1 VGSIQ
6 VRTKFT
12 RIQTCPSPSRT
23 IEPGIQEECRSK
35 IATRPHTPNI
45 SKSDLL
51 SALVRR
57 YASDQEDPHV
67 DEETW
72 ISGSNLSKF
81 ISSFSAASGVCW
93 MSKDCFEEYERFA
106 AQHPNLELTLSK
118 VADMLCELQKVRNSA
133 KPLDENLSNL
143 SLSQYFRHDINPT
156 YTSPLRRLTHDDV
169 FLVEKHNQTKILP
182 LQFDS
187 PHIKPSCQTATC
199 SKSISRLKNIV
210 RIHHQS
216 RGKLQR
222 KNEFLASRLVARE
235 NVISEL
241 QDLIRK
247 LALNRNTQPDQCT
260 ITDSGSPGQQKLNI
274 FNASTKAPFLNRISS
289 LFSTSPYL
297 NKISSLFSIFYTIR
311 FKLYYPKPSS
321 HNKSQSNQ
329 FKFAKIHQ
337 YNNFA
342 PSVYGL
348 SGYKYQVTP
357 LLFIGIIKF
366 ISSSL
371 MITIVEILCDE
382 LWSLRLKSFTVP
394 VSHPSPACSNAM
406 IYLDYLS
413 RYRQLSPSQVFCQQA
428 GFRQGF

>member
-1 VGSIQ
+1 MSIEDSH
-6 VRTKFT
+6 
-12 RIQTCPSPSRT
+12 QT
-23 IEPGIQEECRSK
+23 
-35 IATRPHTPNI
+35 PHAPPYSSNI

-118 VADMLCELQKVRNSA
+118 VADMLCELQKVSNSA
-133 KPLDENLSNL
+133 KPLDKNLSNL
-143 SLSQYFRHDINPT
+143 SHFETNVDIEVNSIRIIRGLSK
-156 YTSPLRRLTHDDV
+156 
-169 FLVEKHNQTKILP
+169 KHTQTKILP

-222 KNEFLASRLVARE
+222 KNEFLALRLVARE

-260 ITDSGSPGQQKLNI
+260 ITDSGSPAL
-274 FNASTKAPFLNRISS
+274 L
-289 LFSTSPYL
+289 
-297 NKISSLFSIFYTIR
+297 
-311 FKLYYPKPSS
+311 
-321 HNKSQSNQ
+321 SQTFQ
-329 FKFAKIHQ
+329 PQ
-337 YNNFA
+337 
-342 PSVYGL
+342 
-348 SGYKYQVTP
+348 
-357 LLFIGIIKF
+357 
-366 ISSSL
+366 
-371 MITIVEILCDE
+371 
-382 LWSLRLKSFTVP
+382 
-394 VSHPSPACSNAM
+394 
-406 IYLDYLS
+406 
-413 RYRQLSPSQVFCQQA
+413 
-428 GFRQGF
+428 

>member
-1 VGSIQ
+1 MVGSIQ

-23 IEPGIQEECRSK
+23 IEPGIREECRSK
-35 IATRPHTPNI
+35 IATRPHTPYVLKSKLDRQWLRMICADDSYNPYTCIASLFSNI

-118 VADMLCELQKVRNSA
+118 VADMLCELQKVSNSA
-133 KPLDENLSNL
+133 KPLDKICLTCHISKPMSISRLTLSE
-143 SLSQYFRHDINPT
+143 SSGACRVSQYFRHDINPT

-169 FLVEKHNQTKILP
+169 FLVEKHTQTKILP

-222 KNEFLASRLVARE
+222 KNEFLALRLVARE

-260 ITDSGSPGQQKLNI
+260 ITDSGSPAL
-274 FNASTKAPFLNRISS
+274 L
-289 LFSTSPYL
+289 
-297 NKISSLFSIFYTIR
+297 
-311 FKLYYPKPSS
+311 
-321 HNKSQSNQ
+321 SQTFQ
-329 FKFAKIHQ
+329 PQ
-337 YNNFA
+337 
-342 PSVYGL
+342 
-348 SGYKYQVTP
+348 
-357 LLFIGIIKF
+357 
-366 ISSSL
+366 
-371 MITIVEILCDE
+371 
-382 LWSLRLKSFTVP
+382 
-394 VSHPSPACSNAM
+394 
-406 IYLDYLS
+406 
-413 RYRQLSPSQVFCQQA
+413 
-428 GFRQGF
+428 

>member
-1 VGSIQ
+1 MSIEDSH
-6 VRTKFT
+6 
-12 RIQTCPSPSRT
+12 QT
-23 IEPGIQEECRSK
+23 
-35 IATRPHTPNI
+35 PHAPPYSSNI

-118 VADMLCELQKVRNSA
+118 VADMLCELQKVLTRLNRLTKICLTCHIS
-133 KPLDENLSNL
+133 KPMSISRLTLSE
-143 SLSQYFRHDINPT
+143 SSGACRVSQYFRHDINPT

-169 FLVEKHNQTKILP
+169 FLVEKHTQTKILP

-222 KNEFLASRLVARE
+222 KNEFLALRLVARE

-274 FNASTKAPFLNRISS
+274 FNASTKAPYLNRISS

-297 NKISSLFSIFYTIR
+297 NKISSLFSIFYTIH

-394 VSHPSPACSNAM
+394 VSHPSQPPACSNAM